1 MRSRNPV
8 YPYACFF
15 AVLFAIC
22 GIILLYEGAV
32 GDTKVFPR
40 LLAGIFLITF
50 SGWFTWRLSFHSVLD
65 WIIVPCMVSD
75 QRVAFSRK
83 DRIPTSLM
91 NSQLN
96 LRKGSFRLFSGLLRD
111 AEQCGE
117 PETANWRFDDGK
129 SFQRFRLPL
138 SLASKRGL

>member
-65 WIIVPCMVSD
+65 WIIVPCMVPD
-75 QRVAFSRK
+75 QRVAFSRQG
-83 DRIPTSLM
+83 P
-91 NSQLN
+91 NSDIVDEFTVELKKRTVQ
-96 LRKGSFRLFSGLLRD
+96 
-111 AEQCGE
+111 AV
-117 PETANWRFDDGK
+117 
-129 SFQRFRLPL
+129 QRP
-138 SLASKRGL
+138 AT